1 VQSSTA
7 VACLLLHTAA
17 DRQAPTD
24 NIGHPSKATKLHF
37 KLLVLLA
44 NAAGVAG
51 AAVCCFLQ
59 QG

>member
-1 VQSSTA
+1 
-7 VACLLLHTAA
+7 LLHTAA

-37 KLLVLLA
+37 KLLVLLV